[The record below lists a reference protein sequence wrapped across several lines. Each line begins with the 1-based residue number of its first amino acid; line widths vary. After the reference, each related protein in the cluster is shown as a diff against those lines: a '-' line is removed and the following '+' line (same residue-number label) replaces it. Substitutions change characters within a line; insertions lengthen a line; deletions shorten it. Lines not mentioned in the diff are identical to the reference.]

1 MGLRGRGARAAG
13 TVAAPSVGS
22 PSCPRALPDP
32 HMDTEAQDG
41 AEVQDGAEALSEGCS
56 LAEVSEGPP
65 AQWSVPEVCAWL
77 DARCGDGDL
86 VQLAAEHGVSGRA
99 LLRMTE
105 GTLRRMGVAP
115 RSRRRELL
123 RELLGLRLQ
132 QELEELLSIAGE

>member
-1 MGLRGRGARAAG
+1 MGWGGKG
-13 TVAAPSVGS
+13 TPQLT
-22 PSCPRALPDP
+22 PLFP
-32 HMDTEAQDG
+32 
-41 AEVQDGAEALSEGCS
+41 VQ
-56 LAEVSEGPP
+56 VSEGPP

-123 RELLGLRLQ
+123 RKLLGLRLQ
-132 QELEELLSIAGE
+132 QELEELLSIAGGEHPP

>member
-1 MGLRGRGARAAG
+1 
-13 TVAAPSVGS
+13 
-22 PSCPRALPDP
+22 
-32 HMDTEAQDG
+32 MDTEAQDG

-132 QELEELLSIAGE
+132 QELEELLSIAGGEHPP